1 MRNLLISVLI
11 LLLIST
17 IQVQAE
23 LQFVFEIY
31 RHGAR
36 GPLGDWYDANEQ
48 KYTYGQLTATGQRQ
62 HYNLG
67 VQLRNE
73 YSGFLPDSYNH
84 TQIYVRSS
92 DVNRTLMSAA
102 SQLQGMFPAGTGDVL
117 PLNLTEQYTLPAF
130 ANAQNYLKS
139 NYSLPN
145 NIQVVPIHTQSRVG
159 DKVLQPESNCKN
171 LKQKTEEFYKE
182 KQSTID
188 FINKQFEQTYQS
200 YSKAVNREVKNFNNQ
215 HSLESVFECDRANG
229 RYVPDFTQELKDNS
243 TYLTSLSWNF
253 LFNQPELLRG
263 LNQPFFSSFFD
274 YTDPI
279 VKKNNTEGLKW
290 VMFSAHDTNVQL
302 ISAALNFTS
311 IDCLLALRFEEYRK
325 KDQAFYNCEYYPH
338 FTSNIIFELHLSDK
352 PTEENGVQIQ
362 QNEYY
367 LKIRRDGKF
376 MKLCEKN
383 STICSYNEFN
393 QRIQQFMLNYDT
405 VCQNTEQQ
413 NQDTTQK
420 AEDYSTY
427 YIVGLILQSVII
439 AGCAFYIFQLLQKQ
453 KSLLNFEQFKDIE
466 AADIRNSQ

>member
-1 MRNLLISVLI
+1 MKKLQITILI
-11 LLLIST
+11 LLLVGS

-23 LQFVFEIY
+23 LQFVIEIY

-36 GPLGDWYDANEQ
+36 GPLGDWYDAREQ
-48 KYTYGQLTATGQRQ
+48 KYTYGELTATGQRQ

-67 VQLRNE
+67 AQLRKE

-84 TQIYVRSS
+84 TQIYVRST
-92 DVNRTLMSAA
+92 DYNRTLMSAA

-117 PLNLTEQYTLPAF
+117 PDNLAEQYTLPAF

-145 NIQVVPIHTQSRVG
+145 NIQVLPIHTQPRVG
-159 DKVLQPESNCKN
+159 DKVLSPESNCKN
-171 LKQKTEEFYKE
+171 YKQIISEFYKE
-182 KQSTID
+182 KQSTVD
-188 FINKQFEQTYQS
+188 FINKQFEQTYQQ
-200 YSKAVNREVKNFNNQ
+200 YSKAIYQEVKNFDNQ
-215 HSLESVFECDRANG
+215 HYLESVFECDRANG

-253 LFNQPELLRG
+253 LFNQPDLLRA
-263 LNQPFFSSFFD
+263 LNQPFFSSFLE
-274 YTDPI
+274 YTDP
-279 VKKNNTEGLKW
+279 VVKNNNTSGLKW
-290 VMFSAHDTNVQL
+290 VMFSAHDTNIQL

-325 KDQAFYNCEYYPH
+325 KDQVFYNCEYYPH

-352 PTEENGVQIQ
+352 PTEENGVKIQ
-362 QNEYY
+362 QNQYY

-376 MKLCEKN
+376 MKLCDKN
-383 STICSYNEFN
+383 STICSYSEFN
-393 QRIQQFMLNYDT
+393 QRIQQFMLNFDT
-405 VCQNTEQQ
+405 VCQNVEQK
-413 NQDTTQK
+413 NQETTQK

-427 YIVGLILQSVII
+427 YIVGLILQSIII

-466 AADIRNSQ
+466 AAEIRNSQ